1 MDTKELEKIEHYQ
14 DLAQESS
21 KMWNMKV
28 KVIPLVIGALGTI
41 ATKLINCLKKINI
54 EPQIIELQ
62 KTATSTKRSKQ
73 KTPPTHC
80 LNPL

>member
-21 KMWNMKV
+21 KIWNMKV

-62 KTATSTKRSKQ
+62 KLKLKQ
-73 KTPPTHC
+73 KGCSYKKH
-80 LNPL
+80 LLHIA